1 MSSPPLH
8 VAYLVNLYPAVSH
21 TFIRREIL
29 ALEAQGVAVDRISV
43 RGWDDPLVD
52 AEDIAERA
60 KTRYVL
66 KDGMGGLLRD
76 LFRTATKTPGPF
88 FKALKATL
96 QMSRNAIRPLPYH
109 LIWLAEA
116 CRIKLWMEE
125 SGATH
130 IHAHFGTN
138 PTEIARLV
146 HLLGGQS
153 YSFTIHGQN
162 ELDGAKRLHFDKKV
176 GDAAFA
182 VAVSGYCRSQIM
194 RHVPHVHWSKM
205 KVVHCGLDA
214 GYFSDDVP
222 AFPDRL
228 RFLSVARL
236 SPEKG
241 HLLLLEAFAK
251 LRVDHPTAQ
260 LVLAGDG
267 PMRAEIDREIARLG
281 LSDAVEITGWVD
293 ADRVKAEL
301 ERATALVQPSFIE
314 GLPVVIMEAMAR
326 GRPVIS
332 TYVSGIPELVLPGQ
346 TGWLVPAGDTQALEA
361 AMSALAATE
370 TARLAD
376 MGATSIARAKDRH
389 SVDTEATK
397 LKALFAGEGL

>member
-1 MSSPPLH
+1 MTLR
-8 VAYLVNLYPAVSH
+8 VAYLVNLYPLVSH

-29 ALEAQGVAVDRISV
+29 ALEAQGVTVDRISI
-43 RGWDDPLVD
+43 RGWNDPIVD
-52 AEDIAERA
+52 AEDTTERS

-66 KDGMGGLLRD
+66 KDGVGGLLKD
-76 LFRTATKTPGPF
+76 TARTAFKHPKAF
-88 FKALKATL
+88 FTALKAAFA
-96 QMSRNAIRPLPYH
+96 MSRNALRPLPYH
-109 LIWLAEA
+109 LIWLAQA
-116 CRIKLWMEE
+116 CRIKTWMEE
-125 SGATH
+125 TGATH

-138 PTEIARLV
+138 PAEIARLV
-146 HLLGGQS
+146 HLLGGQN

-176 GDAAFA
+176 GDSAFT

-194 RHVPHVHWSKM
+194 RHVAHEDWGKM
-205 KVVHCGLDA
+205 KVVHCGLDDS
-214 GYFSDDVP
+214 YFSDTVP
-222 AFPDRL
+222 AFPETL

-251 LRVDHPTAQ
+251 LLVDHPNAK

-267 PMRAEIDREIARLG
+267 PMRDTIDAEIARLG
-281 LSDAVEITGWVD
+281 LTQAVEITGWVD

-332 TYVSGIPELVLPGQ
+332 TYVSGIPELVLPGL
-346 TGWLVPAGDTQALEA
+346 TGWLVPAGDTTALGA
-361 AMSALAATE
+361 AMTELAATGPD
-370 TARLAD
+370 TLQD
-376 MGATSIARAKDRH
+376 MGQRSIERVKARHAIK
-389 SVDTEATK
+389 TEAGK
-397 LKALFAGEGL
+397 LKALFAGETL